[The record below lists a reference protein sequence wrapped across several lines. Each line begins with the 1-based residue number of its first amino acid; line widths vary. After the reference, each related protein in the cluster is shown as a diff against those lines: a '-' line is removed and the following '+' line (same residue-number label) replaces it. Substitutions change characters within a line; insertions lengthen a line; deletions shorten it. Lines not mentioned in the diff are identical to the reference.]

1 MQLSHTPPLPV
12 NQSVRGDMPNDARP
26 SSDEDEGQSG
36 IRSSPYIRPHST
48 TEPTRSSGLH
58 SRPLQSGPICTTP
71 GMVEH
76 RLSDRIKQK
85 QKRKQKS
92 LHQYY
97 TAKVYYVTLNYC
109 AETFADCVVIILAFF

>member
-58 SRPLQSGPICTTP
+58 SRPLQSGPICSTP
-71 GMVEH
+71 GTVEH

-85 QKRKQKS
+85 QKQKQKLCDKKKLCGKKCPLWGNDIS
-92 LHQYY
+92 IC
-97 TAKVYYVTLNYC
+97 TG
-109 AETFADCVVIILAFF
+109 